1 MLTSVALIGAGI
13 LVAAVVAVL
22 WTFDAHEPILHRWYG
37 DVPRLEFPTDL
48 DKPVEFRAR
57 ILDKRNYWL
66 SLLVYY
72 HGNDERAAVQQIV
85 GRHYYNYLSANRGS
99 ERSPADYGIPTQF
112 HIVVRDESG
121 RIVRDESPTVIG
133 VIGFTAN
140 YRIRRIDEFI
150 LTPGIYFIQ
159 VTPVGDFSAFRRFR
173 AAFEL
178 NYHPKATPIR
188 N

>member
-1 MLTSVALIGAGI
+1 MLTS
-13 LVAAVVAVL
+13 AVLMGTGVLFAAVL
-22 WTFDAHEPILHRWYG
+22 WAFAREPILHRWYG

-72 HGNDERAAVQQIV
+72 HSNDERAAVEEIV
-85 GRHYYNYLSANRGS
+85 GRHPRDPHSTKRN
-99 ERSPADYGIPTQF
+99 PADYGVPTQF
-112 HIVVRDESG
+112 HVIVRDGSG
-121 RIVRDESPTVIG
+121 RIVRDENRTVDGMIG
-133 VIGFTAN
+133 STAD
-140 YRIRRIDEFI
+140 YRIRRIGEFI

-159 VTPVGDFSAFRRFR
+159 VTPVGDLSAFRRFR

-178 NYHPKATPIR
+178 NYHPKATTIR
-188 N
+188 D